1 MSFQIQCFEEHQ
13 TSRTRRSQRL
23 TWQPTFP
30 WQSATRCIQ
39 QCSSCLLDLPPPK
52 ATAQSFFFLLD
63 FRYSE
68 VVPSITMLLR
78 TSNRQNSAEPKII
91 LAANFSLAEREKLN
105 PVVSSMSPGSSSHKG
120 YRSIF
125 NLDLDLSCL
134 PNLYAINTF
143 LRGGG
148 FRQKK
153 FQYPSRHTSNSA
165 RRTDVQGLASS

>member
-13 TSRTRRSQRL
+13 TSRSRRSQRL

-105 PVVSSMSPGSSSHKG
+105 PVVSSMSPGSSSPKG

-143 LRGGG
+143 LRGACVKSS
-148 FRQKK
+148 F
-153 FQYPSRHTSNSA
+153 SNHVGTTKAKS
-165 RRTDVQGLASS
+165 